1 LQSAA
6 FGSFSTQQC
15 WWHDICWFKQEI
27 KKDRLSRGQKVS
39 KKDAFVFLRVLAQDP
54 LLSKRLLSGG
64 KEEVIKAIDE
74 AGLSLTWEEL
84 EAVVR
89 EIKGSGDEVS
99 DDVLD
104 LIAGGLSFGQI
115 QEWVRVNLDKLYSP
129 FSKK

>member
-1 LQSAA
+1 
-6 FGSFSTQQC
+6 
-15 WWHDICWFKQEI
+15 
-27 KKDRLSRGQKVS
+27 VS
-39 KKDAFVFLRVLAQDP
+39 KKDAFVFLRTLAQDP

-84 EAVVR
+84 ETVVR